1 MHAGYG
7 SYGPPPGWGHGA
19 RVLLLKA
26 GQAAHEAETWI
37 RLENGARVDQSKNP
51 KFASA
56 LQTICEPGAS
66 PSIFLQASRL
76 GLNMFHGHAKGGP
89 DDPSTCD

>member
-1 MHAGYG
+1 MYGVRAGYG

-19 RVLLLKA
+19 RVILLKA

-56 LQTICEPGAS
+56 LQTICEPGMS
-66 PSIFLQASRL
+66 PLLSLRGFKLWARRSRL
-76 GLNMFHGHAKGGP
+76 P
-89 DDPSTCD
+89 V